1 MSADGDEL
9 LSTAEVDA
17 GQAHR
22 GGGAPPRRPPP
33 GALAKLGGGTW
44 AGDELRRALHFD
56 HFRAAFAFLTEVARL
71 AEEHDHHPELRSS
84 HRDVELRLTTHSAGG
99 LTTKDLCLALEIEG
113 LLRTGES

>member
-17 GQAHR
+17 
-22 GGGAPPRRPPP
+22 
-33 GALAKLGGGTW
+33 ALAKLGGWTR